1 MLYENIKFGQ
11 LHETVLYK
19 IYVLSVFFA
28 NPKVYPFNSNRL
40 KELLCN
46 SNTYSFVFPER
57 FLIFLYIRFHGAGLA
72 KIQF

>member
-1 MLYENIKFGQ
+1 MRQFCIRFMYYLF
-11 LHETVLYK
+11 
-19 IYVLSVFFA
+19 FFA
-28 NPKVYPFNSNRL
+28 NPKVYPFDSNRL

-46 SNTYSFVFPER
+46 SNTYSFVFPEK